1 MNGKMVAAGFALV
14 LALTSFASGQVT
26 IDVSKV
32 TCDQF
37 VHGKVGPT
45 RSVGLWLSGFYNG
58 KRDDVSFDLQK
69 FEANLSKVERFC
81 YIEKNFQT
89 PVLQAI
95 EQVLGDQK

>member
-1 MNGKMVAAGFALV
+1 MNGKLVAAGFALV

-58 KRDDVSFDLQK
+58 KRDNVSFDLQR
-69 FEANLSKVERFC
+69 FEESLSKVERFC
-81 YIEKNFQT
+81 YIENNFQT

-95 EQVLGDQK
+95 EQVLGDKK